1 MRLHVNLKNMAAS
14 RMVKLHRILI
24 VAGKLA
30 WPRYDLDTDYL
41 NPWERR
47 CRWCRY
53 RMEGGG
59 KPQRNLQ
66 NDEGPR

>member
-30 WPRYDLDTDYL
+30 WPRYDLDTDYS
-41 NPWERR
+41 NPLGATLPVVQVPHGGRREAAAQPPER
-47 CRWCRY
+47 
-53 RMEGGG
+53 
-59 KPQRNLQ
+59 
-66 NDEGPR
+66 